1 MSTINEAVA
10 LLIEKAIS
18 GIDASVSFLQ
28 AEIPDV
34 IHQLLLWQLVYNA
47 ATCFIGVALLVG
59 SVFWL
64 NYQWKYWTDTLEYRG
79 ITRKR
84 YEQAYAPISMF
95 NLFILLPITWGLC
108 FLNLTWLQILITPK
122 AYLIEY
128 AATLFK

>member
-34 IHQLLLWQLVYNA
+34 VHQLLLWHLVSNA
-47 ATCFIGVALLVG
+47 VTCFIGVALLVG

-64 NYQWKYWTDTLEYRG
+64 NYQWKYWNTPVKYHGRSVERWEGSSGSFIANVL
-79 ITRKR
+79 
-84 YEQAYAPISMF
+84 
-95 NLFILLPITWGLC
+95 ILLPITGGLGL
-108 FLNLTWLQILITPK
+108 LNLTWLQILIAPK
-122 AYLIEY
+122 VYLIEY

>member
-34 IHQLLLWQLVYNA
+34 VHQLLLWQLVYHA
-47 ATCFIGVALLVG
+47 VTCFIGVALLAG
-59 SVFWL
+59 SFFWL
-64 NYQWKYWTDTLEYRG
+64 KFQWKYWTTPVEYHG
-79 ITRKR
+79 IMKERWKQS
-84 YEQAYAPISMF
+84 EGSFIANI
-95 NLFILLPITWGLC
+95 FILLPLTWGLC
-108 FLNLTWLQILITPK
+108 LLNLTWLQIWIAPK
-122 AYLIEY
+122 VYLIEY

>member
-34 IHQLLLWQLVYNA
+34 VHQLLLWQLVSNA

-64 NYQWKYWTDTLEYRG
+64 NYQWKYWSTPIEYHGRRVERWEG
-79 ITRKR
+79 SSGAFI
-84 YEQAYAPISMF
+84 ANI
-95 NLFILLPITWGLC
+95 FILLPITWGLC
-108 FLNLTWLQILITPK
+108 LLNLTWLQILIAPK
-122 AYLIEY
+122 VYLIEY